1 MSKKFPDLKSDE
13 EADAWLQGAGLP
25 NTISRG

>member
-13 EADAWLQGAGLP
+13 EADRWLQGADSL
-25 NTISRG
+25 NMISRR